1 MEKET
6 RQCQNCK
13 QSFTIEPDDFAF
25 YEKMKVPPPTWCP
38 ACRLQRRLAFRN
50 QRSLYRRK
58 CDKCGKSIISFLSDT
73 SPMTVF
79 CQECWWGDAWDP
91 MSYGMKLDFSE
102 SFLSQFKN
110 LFKAV
115 PVINLFNT
123 QSVNSDY
130 CNFTASNKNSYL
142 IFGGRQNEDLLYSET
157 TSSTRD
163 SLDLFNCSKM
173 ELCYEDIQCENS
185 NRLLFSKYSDNC
197 SDSWFLYECKNCTN
211 CFGCANLRGKSNCFF
226 NEQLTKEEYE
236 KRVKELNLGN
246 HGALQEA
253 KRKFDELYRKSLH
266 RYAFM
271 VNTENSTGDNVRNA
285 RNCKNCF
292 DLSGTGSEDSK
303 YTVYAV
309 IGVKD
314 GYDNYGMP
322 SAERVYET
330 IAIGFESNENQD
342 YYFSFFI
349 KGSARIYYSVG
360 CTGCQDCFGCVGLH
374 SKQYCILNRQ
384 YTKEEYELLLPKLVA
399 HMNAMPYTDK
409 KGRMY
414 AYGEFFPPEFSPFA
428 YNETIAQD
436 YYPLTKEEMEARG
449 LVWREMENKNY
460 TVTVRANDLP
470 DRIEDVNDSILN
482 EVVGCAHEG
491 KCVEQ
496 CTTAFKIIP
505 KELSLYKQLGVPLP
519 RLCPNCRHH
528 ERFSKRNPLKLWH
541 RKCMCAGAASEKEI
555 FKNTGKHVHGNTHC
569 PSEFE
574 TPYAPERPEVI
585 YCEGC
590 YQAEVV

>member
-1 MEKET
+1 MILTIT
-6 RQCQNCK
+6 RRYACH
-13 QSFTIEPDDFAF
+13 
-25 YEKMKVPPPTWCP
+25 PPTWCP

-50 QRSLYRRK
+50 QRSLYRRR
-58 CDKCGKSIISFLSDT
+58 CDKCGKSIISFLSDM

-91 MSYGMKLDFSE
+91 MSYGMKLDFGE

-163 SLDLFNCSKM
+163 SLDLFNCSKL
-173 ELCYEDIQCENS
+173 ELSYENIQCENS

-211 CFGCANLRGKSNCFF
+211 CFACTNLRGRSNCFF

-236 KRVKELNLGN
+236 KRVRELNLGSYK
-246 HGALQEA
+246 ALQET
-253 KRKFDELYRKSLH
+253 KQRFDELYRNALH

-271 VNTENSTGDNVRNA
+271 INTENSTGDNIRNA

-292 DLSGTGSEDSK
+292 DISGTGSEDSR

-322 SAERVYET
+322 HAERIYET
-330 IAIGFESNENQD
+330 IAIGFESNENLD

-349 KGSARIYYSVG
+349 KGSARIFYSVN
-360 CTGCQDCFGCVGLH
+360 CTGCQDCFGCVGLR

-384 YTKEEYELLLPKLVA
+384 YTKEEYESLLPKLIA

-409 KGRMY
+409 KGRVY
-414 AYGEFFPPEFSPFA
+414 AFGEFFPVEFSPFA

-460 TVTVRANDLP
+460 TVTVRAADLP
-470 DRIEDVNDSILN
+470 DRIEDVSDSILN

-491 KCVEQ
+491 KCVHQ

-505 KELSLYKQLGVPLP
+505 KELNLYKQLGVPLP
-519 RLCPNCRHH
+519 RLCPNCRHQ

-541 RKCMCAGAASEKEI
+541 RKCMCAGAASEKDI
-555 FKNTGKHVHGNTHC
+555 FKNTGKHTHGNAHC
-569 PSEFE
+569 PNEFE

-585 YCEGC
+585 YCEQC
-590 YQAEVV
+590 YQAEVM